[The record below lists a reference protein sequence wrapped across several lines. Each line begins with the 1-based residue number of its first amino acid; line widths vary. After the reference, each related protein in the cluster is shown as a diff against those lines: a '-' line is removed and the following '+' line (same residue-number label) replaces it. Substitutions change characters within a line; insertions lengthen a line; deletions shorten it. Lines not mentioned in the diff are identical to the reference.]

1 MNKNLKYIKEI
12 VKTGLNEFKNG
23 TKTMFKEFFNKDT
36 NKKQRANMWTFI
48 RLIIPIITII
58 TSIIAISVS
67 SPVLFL
73 ATGLIAGF
81 GAVTDYFDGK
91 SSRKHNSVS
100 AYGKLL
106 DQVSDKIFA
115 GIIGINL
122 LFVNINYLA
131 ILLGELIIA
140 AINVGYKVKHNDLDI
155 TSTKMG
161 KIKEWPLF
169 VTLALGFLSPISPAL
184 FTISNISIILT
195 SIFQILTS
203 ISYFNSNNEEVR
215 KLEQEKLFK
224 QIEEANDKENEKEL
238 VLSKEKNNA
247 STRLEKYKNLKNVLN
262 EIISLKQ
269 NSSVMELE
277 NYQKTKER

>member
-1 MNKNLKYIKEI
+1 
-12 VKTGLNEFKNG
+12 
-23 TKTMFKEFFNKDT
+23 
-36 NKKQRANMWTFI
+36 MWTFI

-58 TSIIAISVS
+58 TSIIAIASA
-67 SPVLFL
+67 SPALFL

-122 LFVNINYLA
+122 LFINVNYLT
-131 ILLGELIIA
+131 ILLGELVIA
-140 AINVGYKVKHNDLDI
+140 AINVGYKLKHNDLDI
-155 TSTKMG
+155 TSTKIG

-169 VTLALGFLSPISPAL
+169 ITLALGFLSPINPVL
-184 FTISNISIILT
+184 LTISNISIIVT
-195 SIFQILTS
+195 SLFQILTS
-203 ISYFNSNNEEVR
+203 ISYIDSNSKEVK
-215 KLEQEKLFK
+215 KLENQKIVKL
-224 QIEEANDKENEKEL
+224 IDEINTEEKEL
-238 VLSKEKNNA
+238 TLSKEKDNVNVK
-247 STRLEKYKNLKNVLN
+247 LEQYKNLRNVLN

-269 NSSVMELE
+269 NTNETQLE
-277 NYQKTKER
+277 NYQKVKEL